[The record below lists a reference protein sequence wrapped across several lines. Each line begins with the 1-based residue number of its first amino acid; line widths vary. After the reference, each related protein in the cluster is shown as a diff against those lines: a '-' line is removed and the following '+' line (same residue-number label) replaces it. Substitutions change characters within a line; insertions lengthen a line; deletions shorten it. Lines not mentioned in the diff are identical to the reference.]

1 MKKGS
6 FVLGISLLLCVGS
19 LTGCSFS
26 DEKEAATS
34 TQETKENATK
44 KNVEA
49 IKKVTKQSRKKS
61 LKTMLQK
68 SRIKK
73 QIKSQKKRKTP
84 QNQGINRKKILRKQQ
99 IKLNQR
105 LVKLTGVA
113 RGAEILIQT
122 PLE

>member
-19 LTGCSFS
+19 LTGCGFLG
-26 DEKEAATS
+26 EKEAATS
-34 TQETKENATK
+34 SQETKENVTK

-49 IKKVTKQSRKKS
+49 KEESNEAIKKKS

-73 QIKSQKKRKTP
+73 QIK
-84 QNQGINRKKILRKQQ
+84 
-99 IKLNQR
+99 
-105 LVKLTGVA
+105 
-113 RGAEILIQT
+113 
-122 PLE
+122 

>member
-1 MKKGS
+1 
-6 FVLGISLLLCVGS
+6 
-19 LTGCSFS
+19 
-26 DEKEAATS
+26 
-34 TQETKENATK
+34 
-44 KNVEA
+44 
-49 IKKVTKQSRKKS
+49 
-61 LKTMLQK
+61 MLQK

-73 QIKSQKKRKTP
+73 QIKSQKKRKNP